1 MTSTTVVN
9 AQTLSTT
16 GAAVFATKTTL
27 QATTVAV
34 ELHAKVTPGTS
45 GSGQR
50 VKGFLAISPFSLTAD
65 EAPNSLKLQAVAV
78 EIYIPADGKPSI
90 NKTEVVSSIGAT
102 VYAYTWFEVPALSAT
117 QPTLDATLTELS

>member
-16 GAAVFATKTTL
+16 GSAVFATKTML
-27 QATTVAV
+27 QSTTVAAQ
-34 ELHAKVTPGTS
+34 LNAQVTPGTS

-50 VKGFLAISPFSLTAD
+50 IKGFLAVSPFSVTAA
-65 EAPNSLKLQAVAV
+65 EAPSNLKLQAVAV

-90 NKTEVVSSIGAT
+90 NQTPVVSTIGAT
-102 VYAYTWFEVPALSAT
+102 MYAYTWFEIPALSAT
-117 QPTLDATLTELS
+117 QPTLSAILTELS

>member
-27 QATTVAV
+27 QTTTVAA

-50 VKGFLAISPFSLTAD
+50 IKGFLAVSPFSVTAA
-65 EAPNSLKLQAVAV
+65 EAPNNLKLQAVAV
-78 EIYIPADGKPSI
+78 EIYIPADGKPI
-90 NKTEVVSSIGAT
+90 IDRTETVSAIGDPL
-102 VYAYTWFEVPALSAT
+102 YAYTWFEIPALSAD
-117 QPTLDATLTELS
+117 QPVLDAILTELS